1 MFTFISRNKKGA
13 MLSYFKIFIS
23 FVAIVMAANIV
34 LSSSMYLN
42 YERHS
47 IKQVQT
53 YTAEELAQISYSTNF
68 MFEAAKMTLMQL
80 YANPSVLKLLNQVD
94 LNELETASLL
104 SQVGVVNIN
113 LPFVNSIY
121 IYNKRAN
128 LMYFDGKAFPLSIFP
143 DQDIIRRLKEGGMA
157 NLHPIARKIPAPAS
171 YTQMIAERPEKDE
184 IYSFVFYDG
193 NSTAIDNAL
202 VLNVSQMWLKNTIE
216 SMDPRMSNNT
226 LVVDSSGLIV
236 LGNERYTYLEH
247 IQDSDNDLL
256 EISNQ
261 SSPSGYVI
269 KTIDEVKY
277 LITYV
282 ASPILDWKYIKFT
295 PYEAVSGKLKQV
307 MVWTL
312 IIFLV
317 VTLLSVLAV
326 RYISKFVYGLFSS
339 KIREIEN
346 KYDSEKTSGFEK
358 KQQFLRMLVTKKMED
373 GMMRK
378 RLVRYGINFELDRGF
393 MTVLFTID
401 HYEQFGEQYS
411 LEDRALLS
419 YGMMNVMGELASAHF
434 KNEAVDL
441 GDGYIG
447 LLLNLDDQGS
457 EEIALKLEELVK
469 NIQDNV
475 EKFLGVSLSA
485 ALGES
490 LEEMEA
496 LPGSISLCREAL
508 TYKLFYGPRSLLY
521 VSGIKEIKKKDY
533 LFPEQAVAKIID
545 ALLEGDD
552 EAVRLRCRRMI
563 ESTRGYSIASLQSTV
578 LRLALSLKEGMQK
591 FPVLADEFHYGPF
604 IDLAGRIAGFET
616 LDEMIDKMN
625 EQFEG
630 VLEVIH
636 RSQKTIRKYERY
648 SGILSQVQAF
658 VEQDYANPN
667 LNPELIAEHLQLSAK
682 YLRTLYLKASGESLG
697 EYITRYR
704 LDQAKSLL
712 ENIETTVQEAAARS
726 GFVNINYFYTLFK
739 KYNGITP
746 NEFRSLTNSEIT

>member
-1 MFTFISRNKKGA
+1 MFTFISRNKRGA

-94 LNELETASLL
+94 LSELETAALL

-128 LMYFDGKAFPLSIFP
+128 LMYFDGKAFPISTFP
-143 DQDIIRRLKEGGMA
+143 DQDIIHRLKDGGMA
-157 NLHPIARKIPAPAS
+157 NLHPIARKIPAPIG
-171 YTQMIAERPEKDE
+171 YTQLLTERPEKDE

-193 NSTAIDNAL
+193 NSTGIDNAL
-202 VLNVSQMWLKNTIE
+202 VLNVSQIWLKNTIE

-226 LVVDSSGLIV
+226 LVVDSSGMIV
-236 LGNERYTYLEH
+236 LGNERYAYLEH
-247 IQDSDNDLL
+247 IQDSDNDLR

-261 SSPSGYVI
+261 SSPSGYLI

-282 ASPILDWKYIKFT
+282 SSPILDWKYIKFT

-307 MVWTL
+307 MLWTL

-326 RYISKFVYGLFSS
+326 RYISKFVYGLFNS

-346 KYDSEKTSGFEK
+346 KYDIEKTSGFEK
-358 KQQFLRMLVTKKMED
+358 KQQFLRMLMTKKMDE
-373 GMMRK
+373 GMVQK
-378 RLVRYGINFELDRGF
+378 RLARYGISFQLEKGF
-393 MTVLFTID
+393 MTVLFKID
-401 HYEQFGEQYS
+401 HVDQFAEQYS
-411 LEDRALLS
+411 LEDRALLT
-419 YGMMNVMGELASAHF
+419 YGMMNVIGELASAHF
-434 KNEAVDL
+434 GNEAVDL

-447 LLLNLDDQGS
+447 MLLNLDAQGS
-457 EEIALKLEELVK
+457 EETAVKLEELVK
-469 NIQDNV
+469 NIQDNI
-475 EKFLGVSLSA
+475 EKFLGLSLSA
-485 ALGES
+485 ALGEG
-490 LEEMEA
+490 LEEMEE

-508 TYKLFYGPRSLLY
+508 AYKIFYGPRSLLY
-521 VSGIKEIKKKDY
+521 VSGIKEIKKKDFV
-533 LFPEQAVAKIID
+533 FPEQVVGEIIE
-545 ALLEGDD
+545 ALLEGNDD
-552 EAVRLRCRRMI
+552 AVRGSCRRMM

-591 FPVLADEFHYGPF
+591 FPVLADEIHYGPF

-616 LDEMIDKMN
+616 LDEMIDKLN
-625 EQFEG
+625 ERFDG
-630 VLEVIH
+630 LLEIIH
-636 RSQKTIRKYERY
+636 RSQKTIKKYERY
-648 SGILSQVQAF
+648 SGILSQVQVI

-667 LNPELIAEHLQLSAK
+667 LNPELIAEQLQLSAK

-704 LDQAKSLL
+704 LDQAKIFL
-712 ENIETTVQEAAARS
+712 ENTETTVQEAAVRS
-726 GFVNINYFYTLFK
+726 GFMNINYFYTLFK

-746 NEFRSLTNSEIT
+746 NEFRSLTHSEIT